1 MLEFFLGYK
10 TTFKKRF
17 ISKIRA
23 TVLET
28 VCVWRSL
35 REELPLC
42 KIRSCLFQWSFVYQK
57 IILWLGINF
66 DTYEPNRERRS
77 ILSEEIKVC
86 LMSCCIRNTR
96 RFINNL
102 SQLVGDGEVAVHDFF
117 VDFVQVDQPLVNTEV
132 TIQIWKLAEGSPVR
146 ILSIAL
152 AIWLNISSIIQWR
165 VKMKWHCKQ
174 VPHTRYGRS
183 GSLLMGILPHGNPTL
198 I

>member
-1 MLEFFLGYK
+1 MCL
-10 TTFKKRF
+10 KKSERRAF
-17 ISKIRA
+17 PLSKIRKA
-23 TVLET
+23 
-28 VCVWRSL
+28 VCSSGL
-35 REELPLC
+35 LC
-42 KIRSCLFQWSFVYQK
+42 IKK
-57 IILWLGINF
+57 IILWFGINF
-66 DTYEPNRERRS
+66 ETYEWFEPNRERRN

-102 SQLVGDGEVAVHDFF
+102 SQLVGDGEVAVPDFF
-117 VDFVQVDQPLVNTEV
+117 VGFVQVDQPLVNIEV

-165 VKMKWHCKQ
+165 VKMKWHCEQ
-174 VPHTRYGRS
+174 VPHRRYGRS
-183 GSLLMGILPHGNPTL
+183 GSLLLGILPHGNPSL